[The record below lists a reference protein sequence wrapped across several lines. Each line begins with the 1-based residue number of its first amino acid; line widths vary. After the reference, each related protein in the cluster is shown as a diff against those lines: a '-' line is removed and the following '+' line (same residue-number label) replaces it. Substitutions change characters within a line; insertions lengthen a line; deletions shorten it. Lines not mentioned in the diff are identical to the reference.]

1 MSGLKLE
8 KTVGIG
14 IIVTLAIQS
23 AGALMW
29 GGAAEA
35 RLKNL
40 EKTNTMNPPV
50 SERLARLEEQMVMAR
65 QSLDRIENRLVQPN
79 IMRGE

>member
-1 MSGLKLE
+1 MNGLRFDR
-8 KTVGIG
+8 TVGIG

-35 RLKNL
+35 RLQNL
-40 EKTNTMNPPV
+40 EKTTMTSPPMA
-50 SERLARLEEQMVMAR
+50 ERIARMEEQVTMAR
-65 QSLDRIENRLVQPN
+65 QSLERIEHRLDTEN
-79 IMRGE
+79 N

>member
-1 MSGLKLE
+1 MNGLKLE
-8 KTVGIG
+8 RTVSVG

-35 RLKNL
+35 RLKTL
-40 EKTNTMNPPV
+40 ERTTSASPLV
-50 SERLARLEEQMVMAR
+50 VERMARLEEQMIMAR
-65 QSLDRIENRLVQPN
+65 QSLARIERRLDQEKN
-79 IMRGE
+79 

>member
-1 MSGLKLE
+1 MNGFKLE
-8 KTVGIG
+8 RSISIG

-35 RLKNL
+35 RLQGL
-40 EKTNTMNPPV
+40 EKTTATSPLV
-50 SERLARLEEQMVMAR
+50 VERMARLEEQMIMAR
-65 QSLDRIENRLVQPN
+65 QSLARIERRLDEEKNQ
-79 IMRGE
+79 

>member
-8 KTVGIG
+8 RTVSIG

-35 RLKNL
+35 RLQTL
-40 EKTNTMNPPV
+40 EKTTSASPLV
-50 SERLARLEEQMVMAR
+50 VERMARLEEQMIMAR
-65 QSLDRIENRLVQPN
+65 QSLARIERRLDQEKN
-79 IMRGE
+79 

>member
-1 MSGLKLE
+1 MNGLKLDR
-8 KTVGIG
+8 TVGIG

-35 RLKNL
+35 RLQHL
-40 EKTNTMNPPV
+40 EKTTMTSPPMA
-50 SERLARLEEQMVMAR
+50 ERMARMEEQMTMAR
-65 QSLDRIENRLVQPN
+65 QSLERIEQRLDAEN
-79 IMRGE
+79 N

>member
-8 KTVGIG
+8 RTVSIG
-14 IIVTLAIQS
+14 IIVTLAIQT

-35 RLKNL
+35 RLQSL
-40 EKTNTMNPPV
+40 EKTTSPQIT
-50 SERLARLEEQMVMAR
+50 ERMARLEEQMIMAR
-65 QSLDRIENRLVQPN
+65 QSLARIERRLDEEKN
-79 IMRGE
+79 

>member
-1 MSGLKLE
+1 MNGIKLDR
-8 KTVGIG
+8 TVGIG

-40 EKTNTMNPPV
+40 EHVYANNPQV
-50 SERLARLEEQMVMAR
+50 AERMARLEEQMSMAR
-65 QSLDRIENRLVQPN
+65 QSLERIEYRLDEDKN
-79 IMRGE
+79 

>member
-1 MSGLKLE
+1 MNGFKLDR
-8 KTVGIG
+8 TVGIG
-14 IIVTLAIQS
+14 IIVTLAVQS

-40 EKTNTMNPPV
+40 EKTHAMTPPV
-50 SERLARLEEQMVMAR
+50 SERMARLEEQMTMAR
-65 QSLDRIENRLVQPN
+65 QSLERIEHRLDQEN
-79 IMRGE
+79 N

>member
-1 MSGLKLE
+1 MNAFKLDR
-8 KTVGIG
+8 TVGIG

-35 RLKNL
+35 RLQNL
-40 EKTNTMNPPV
+40 EKTTMTSPPMA
-50 SERLARLEEQMVMAR
+50 ERMARIEEQMTMAR
-65 QSLDRIENRLVQPN
+65 QSLERIELRLNQEN
-79 IMRGE
+79 N

>member
-1 MSGLKLE
+1 MNAFKLDR
-8 KTVGIG
+8 TVGIG

-35 RLKNL
+35 RLQNL
-40 EKTNTMNPPV
+40 EKTTMTSPPMV
-50 SERLARLEEQMVMAR
+50 ERMARIEEQMTMAR
-65 QSLDRIENRLVQPN
+65 QSLERIELRLNQEN
-79 IMRGE
+79 N

>member
-1 MSGLKLE
+1 MNGLKLDR
-8 KTVGIG
+8 TVGVG

-40 EKTNTMNPPV
+40 EKTTMTSPPMT
-50 SERLARLEEQMVMAR
+50 ERIARMEEQVTMAR
-65 QSLDRIENRLVQPN
+65 QSLERIERRLDQDQN
-79 IMRGE
+79 

>member
-1 MSGLKLE
+1 MNGIKLDR
-8 KTVGIG
+8 TVGIG

-40 EKTNTMNPPV
+40 ELVHANSPQIV
-50 SERLARLEEQMVMAR
+50 ERMVRLEEQMNMAR
-65 QSLDRIENRLVQPN
+65 QSLERIEDRLDQDKN
-79 IMRGE
+79 

>member
-1 MSGLKLE
+1 MSGFKLDR
-8 KTVGIG
+8 TVGIG

-35 RLKNL
+35 RLQIL
-40 EKTNTMNPPV
+40 EKTTMTSPPMA
-50 SERLARLEEQMVMAR
+50 ERMARMEEQMTMAR
-65 QSLDRIENRLVQPN
+65 QSLERIEQRLDAEN
-79 IMRGE
+79 N

>member
-1 MSGLKLE
+1 MNALKLDR
-8 KTVGIG
+8 TVGIG

-35 RLKNL
+35 RLQYL
-40 EKTNTMNPPV
+40 EKATMTSPPMA
-50 SERLARLEEQMVMAR
+50 ERMARMEEQMNMAR
-65 QSLDRIENRLVQPN
+65 QSLERIEHRLDQEN
-79 IMRGE
+79 N

>member
-1 MSGLKLE
+1 MSALKLE
-8 KTVGIG
+8 RTVGLG

-35 RLKNL
+35 RLQIL
-40 EKTNTMNPPV
+40 EKNAASTPQV
-50 SERLARLEEQMVMAR
+50 AERLARLEEQMIMAR
-65 QSLDRIENRLVQPN
+65 QSLARIERRLD
-79 IMRGE
+79 MEEK

>member
-1 MSGLKLE
+1 MNGIKLDR
-8 KTVGIG
+8 TVGIG

-35 RLKNL
+35 RLNNL
-40 EKTNTMNPPV
+40 EHVHTNSLQV
-50 SERLARLEEQMVMAR
+50 SERMARLEEQMAMAR
-65 QSLDRIENRLVQPN
+65 QSLERIEYRLDQDKN
-79 IMRGE
+79 